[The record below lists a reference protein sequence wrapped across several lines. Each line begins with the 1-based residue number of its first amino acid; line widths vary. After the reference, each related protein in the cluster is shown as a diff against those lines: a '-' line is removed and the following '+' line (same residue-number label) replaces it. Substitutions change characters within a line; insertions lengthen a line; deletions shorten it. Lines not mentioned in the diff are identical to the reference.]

1 MTNSGCHQYHP
12 LIDLVQMD
20 SLLSSSFLRQQ
31 SLHTPELRQNQTKP
45 KTKYMF
51 GYPDMQEILRNI
63 QANDDRNDVAVF
75 EDVQTPVNEPPPQFQ
90 DGFYDKAAVDRVE
103 WV

>member
-1 MTNSGCHQYHP
+1 
-12 LIDLVQMD
+12 
-20 SLLSSSFLRQQ
+20 
-31 SLHTPELRQNQTKP
+31 
-45 KTKYMF
+45 MF

-103 WV
+103 WVWGSVHGHRNVVAYCFFLGPTSSSQLLVLMKAGFYERKSQNQK

>member
-1 MTNSGCHQYHP
+1 
-12 LIDLVQMD
+12 
-20 SLLSSSFLRQQ
+20 
-31 SLHTPELRQNQTKP
+31 
-45 KTKYMF
+45 MF

-103 WV
+103 WVWGSVHGHRLVVAYCFFWDLLATANCWF

>member
-1 MTNSGCHQYHP
+1 
-12 LIDLVQMD
+12 
-20 SLLSSSFLRQQ
+20 
-31 SLHTPELRQNQTKP
+31 
-45 KTKYMF
+45 MF

-103 WV
+103 WVRGVSSWTPSSCCILFFSGTYLQQPIAGFDEGRLL